1 MGKIKSILVAAA
13 LLVGVWL
20 IGYIIGR
27 NHISSNVEK
36 VQIDTLVRHD
46 TIRIESPVEIR
57 RIKTTDT
64 LILPITDTLRVRDTV
79 YLVLNRQIKEYRD
92 SLFYARVS
100 GYDPTLDF
108 IEVYPRT
115 MVISKTETTTQ
126 NPSPWRYRVTVGLD
140 YGIMWEKYITPN
152 VGAEIGYK
160 KLTLG
165 VECGVNMSLVN
176 STIETPM
183 PYLQA
188 SIKYRLAGR

>member
-1 MGKIKSILVAAA
+1 MEKVKSIILTAA
-13 LLVGVWL
+13 LLIGVWL

-27 NHISSNVEK
+27 NHIPSTIEK
-36 VQIDTLVRHD
+36 EQIDTLVRHD
-46 TIRIESPVEIR
+46 TISIESPVEIR
-57 RIKTTDT
+57 HIKTTDT

-108 IEVYPRT
+108 IEVYPKT

-126 NPSPWRYRVTVGLD
+126 KVSPWRYGVTVGLD
-140 YGIMWEKYITPN
+140 YGVMWRKYITPN
-152 VGAEIGYK
+152 VGAEVGYK
-160 KLTLG
+160 RLTLG
-165 VECGVNMSLVN
+165 AECGVSLSLIN
-176 STIETPM
+176 STIEAPM

>member
-1 MGKIKSILVAAA
+1 MEKVKSIILTAA
-13 LLVGVWL
+13 LLIGVWL

-27 NHISSNVEK
+27 NHSPDVLEK

-46 TIRIESPVEIR
+46 TIRAESPVEIR
-57 RIKTTDT
+57 HIKTTDT

-92 SLFYARVS
+92 SLFYARIS

-115 MVISKTETTTQ
+115 TTISKTETVTQ
-126 NPSPWRYRVTVGLD
+126 KPSPWRYGIYVGLD
-140 YGIMWEKYITPN
+140 YGVMWRKYITPN
-152 VGAEIGYK
+152 VGAEVGYK
-160 KLTLG
+160 RLTLG
-165 VECGVNMSLVN
+165 AECGVSLGLIN
-176 STIETPM
+176 STIEAPM

>member
-1 MGKIKSILVAAA
+1 MGKVKSILVPAA

-27 NHISSNVEK
+27 NHIPEATKK
-36 VQIDTLVRHD
+36 VQIDTLVKHD
-46 TIRIESPVEIR
+46 TIRLESPVETR

-64 LILPITDTLRVRDTV
+64 LILPITDTLRVHDTV

-100 GYDPTLDF
+100 GYDPKLDF
-108 IEVYPRT
+108 IEVYPKT
-115 MVISKTETTTQ
+115 MVISKTETTTL
-126 NPSPWRYRVTVGLD
+126 NPSPWRYGVTVGLD
-140 YGIMWEKYITPN
+140 YGMMWGKYITPN

-165 VECGVNMSLVN
+165 LECGVNMSLVN